1 MRRGDAPELVDVGA
15 RAASGTGC
23 ATTGCLILV
32 CLFVPVVGHIILTLM
47 ILDDDLT
54 TAEKVLWLVV
64 IWVLIF
70 FVGPFLYLLLGQRK
84 NRLFGGSF
92 RTVINY
98 DDFYADFTLQQDRRN
113 SLLQFARPS
122 KRGNDN

>member
-1 MRRGDAPELVDVGA
+1 MAT
-15 RAASGTGC
+15 TGNNRNNRSC

-32 CLFVPVVGHIILTLM
+32 CLFVPIVGHIILTVM

-54 TAEKVLWLVV
+54 YAEKVLWLII

-84 NRLFGGSF
+84 NRLLGP
-92 RTVINY
+92 
-98 DDFYADFTLQQDRRN
+98 
-113 SLLQFARPS
+113 RPA
-122 KRGNDN
+122 